1 MVLSGMAERSVDVVA
16 GSTHEQMILVPEQFC
31 TVFQPPL

>member
-1 MVLSGMAERSVDVVA
+1 MRDAATAWNGQV
-16 GSTHEQMILVPEQFC
+16 THEQTMFSPVQFC